1 MSLLKWAFIGLVVLP
16 AAEIV
21 VIILLAITIGWL
33 WTVLLFLAT
42 SAIGVM
48 VLRRTG
54 RGELDRFRTAV
65 SRDGVRAIHLDTPG
79 LAAMVGGIL
88 LVFPGF
94 ITDLIGAL
102 LFVPPL
108 RRWAG
113 AMIGRALKKRRAGRD
128 PSVIDLSPEEWHQV
142 SDGTRKDRRQ
152 RGPRRPRAS

>member
-21 VIILLAITIGWL
+21 VIILLAVTIGWL

-102 LFVPPL
+102 LFVPPV

-113 AMIGRALKKRRAGRD
+113 AIIRSRNAGLGA
-128 PSVIDLSPEEWHQV
+128 I
-142 SDGTRKDRRQ
+142 
-152 RGPRRPRAS
+152 RP